1 MNEELIQEIKNRA
14 LEDGVPIMA
23 DEGIEYVKRFLK
35 DNQVTSLLEI
45 GTAVGYSSIVFA
57 SFVEDLQIVT
67 LENDEQRYRQAV
79 ANIERAGLTGRIK
92 PILADARGFSLE
104 GRFRCLFLDGPKA
117 HNEELYKIYRDNLT
131 DDGIIIVDDVY
142 LYGILDD
149 PQRKI
154 KRRLRPLVTKLR
166 NFREE
171 MLSDPAYESEY
182 LKIGDGLLICKK
194 RETISNE

>member
-1 MNEELIQEIKNRA
+1 MNEELIEQIKNQA
-14 LEDGVPIMA
+14 LQDGVPIMA
-23 DEGIEYVKRFLK
+23 DEGIDYVKRFLR
-35 DNQVTSLLEI
+35 NSQVTSMLEI

-57 SFVEDLQIVT
+57 SFVEGLRIVT
-67 LENDEQRYRQAV
+67 LENDPERYRKAV
-79 ANIERAGLTGRIK
+79 ENIARANLEDRITA
-92 PILADARGFSLE
+92 INADARTYHLDEKFQ
-104 GRFRCLFLDGPKA
+104 CLFLDGPKA